1 MITLH
6 HLENSQSIRILWL
19 LEEIGAPYGFQMY
32 GRDPKTML
40 APAEYKALS
49 PLGTAPVITDGDVVL
64 SESNAI
70 IDYIV
75 DQTDRADLRP
85 DIGNPLRADYL
96 FWFHASQGTLQ
107 PMQTFGFVLGLA
119 SQRSPFFVR
128 PIISKVEQ
136 ALKSVFINPRLK
148 AVFTSMDTQLSK
160 HDFLAGDSFTAADI
174 AMGYTLHMAKMRG
187 ALSEHYPNIEAY
199 VTRMEA
205 RPAWQSALK
214 KDGKFSGIP
223 SS

>member
-19 LEEIGAPYGFQMY
+19 LEEIGAPYGFKMY
-32 GRDPKTML
+32 DRDAKTML
-40 APAEYKALS
+40 APSDYKALS
-49 PLGTAPVITDGDVVL
+49 PLGTAPVITHENITM

-75 DQTDRADLRP
+75 DQSDRTDLRP
-85 DIGNPLRADYL
+85 NVNDPLRADYL
-96 FWFHASQGTLQ
+96 FWFHAAQGTLQ
-107 PMQTFGFVLGLA
+107 PMQTFGFILGLA
-119 SQRSPFFVR
+119 TEKSPFFVR

-136 ALKSVFINPRLK
+136 ALKSAFINPRLM
-148 AVFTSMDTQLSK
+148 AVLTEMDRQLSK
-160 HDFLAGDSFTAADI
+160 HEFLAGDRFTAADI

-187 ALSEHYPNIEAY
+187 ALADHYPNIENY
-199 VTRMEA
+199 VSRMEA

-214 KDGKFSGIP
+214 KDGKFKGIP
-223 SS
+223 SA

>member
-19 LEEIGAPYGFQMY
+19 LEEIGAPYGFEMY
-32 GRDPKTML
+32 DRDPKTML
-40 APAEYKALS
+40 APDAYKALS
-49 PLGTAPVITDGDVVL
+49 PLGTAPVITNGDLAL

-70 IDYIV
+70 IDYII
-75 DQTDRADLRP
+75 DQSDRADLRP
-85 DIGNPLRADYL
+85 TANDSLRADYL
-96 FWFHASQGTLQ
+96 FWFHTAQGTLQ

-119 SQRSPFFVR
+119 TERSPFLVR

-136 ALKSVFINPRLK
+136 TLK
-148 AVFTSMDTQLSK
+148 AVFIQPRLEAVLSSMETHLSTSE
-160 HDFLAGDSFTAADI
+160 FLAGDQFTAADI

-187 ALSEHYPNIEAY
+187 ALSEDYPNIQDY

-205 RPAWQSALK
+205 RPAWQAALE
-214 KDGKFSGIP
+214 KDGKFEGIP
-223 SS
+223 S

>member
-19 LEEIGAPYGFQMY
+19 LEEIGAPYDFKMY
-32 GRDPKTML
+32 DRDPKTML
-40 APAEYKALS
+40 APADYKALS
-49 PLGTAPVITDGDVVL
+49 PLGTAPVITHGEIVL

-75 DQTDRADLRP
+75 DQSDRTDLRP
-85 DIGNPLRADYL
+85 NIDDPLRADYL
-96 FWFHASQGTLQ
+96 FWFHAAQGTLQ

-119 SQRSPFFVR
+119 TQRSPFFVR

-136 ALKSVFINPRLK
+136 ALNSVFIEPRLE
-148 AVFTSMDTQLSK
+148 AIFATMDRQLSTRK
-160 HDFLAGDSFTAADI
+160 FLAGNRFTATDI

-187 ALSEHYPNIEAY
+187 SLSEKYPNIEAY
-199 VTRMEA
+199 VRRMEA
-205 RPAWQSALK
+205 RTAWQSALK

-223 SS
+223 ST